1 VGSGERFTMVIDY
14 TTEAMTPI
22 IMKEFSLSNEEAR
35 QALCG
40 LIGDYDFTDID
51 SDSLI
56 SLIWEYL

>member
-1 VGSGERFTMVIDY
+1 MVIDY
-14 TTEAMTPI
+14 TIEAMSPI
-22 IMKEFSLSNEEAR
+22 IMDEFSLTYDEAR

-40 LIGDYDFTDID
+40 LMGDYDFTDID